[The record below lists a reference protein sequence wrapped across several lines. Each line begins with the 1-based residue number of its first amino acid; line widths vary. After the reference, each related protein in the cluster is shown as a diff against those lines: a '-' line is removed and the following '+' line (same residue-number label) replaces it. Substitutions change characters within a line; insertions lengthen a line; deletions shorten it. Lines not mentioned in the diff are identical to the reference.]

1 MASSRAVKH
10 FAPTLALAA
19 ALFLVPVLAGDFCA
33 YQLSLYLLY
42 GMVAQGVALTWGR
55 LGFLSLGQALFF
67 GLAAYLSGTVLKA
80 SQGHLWVIP
89 ILVLLPLVPALLGY
103 AIGRLVFTRGQ
114 GSGPYFTLITLAL
127 VMLASQL
134 ANQWSSVTGGFNGLG
149 DIPDL
154 PGLGRYDG

>member
-80 SQGHLWVIP
+80 SQGHLGHSDPGTVAAGAC
-89 ILVLLPLVPALLGY
+89 LTGLRDRALG
-103 AIGRLVFTRGQ
+103 
-114 GSGPYFTLITLAL
+114 
-127 VMLASQL
+127 
-134 ANQWSSVTGGFNGLG
+134 
-149 DIPDL
+149 
-154 PGLGRYDG
+154 